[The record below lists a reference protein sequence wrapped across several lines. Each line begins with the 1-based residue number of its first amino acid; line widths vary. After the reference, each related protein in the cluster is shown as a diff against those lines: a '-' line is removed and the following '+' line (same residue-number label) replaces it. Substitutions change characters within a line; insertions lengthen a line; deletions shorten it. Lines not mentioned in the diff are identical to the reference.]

1 MNLYKLKFSTPLKVT
16 SELSY
21 LGETEY
27 IIHSDTLYG
36 AIHSLWGWL
45 FNEEEVFGNNLLI
58 NKFKLSSAFPYYNNM
73 LFFPKPFNVKLQ
85 ESDILNSNERKKSKK
100 VTYLEYE
107 LLKDVI
113 NGKKISLSE
122 VGIIQKM
129 FACKDVKNAENL
141 SIFKKFTASHNTLE
155 RFSDSSQNV
164 FESTEIVFNND
175 TLNNIESGLFF
186 LAEFESEE
194 IKEKFEA
201 VLSLLGDEGIG
212 ADRTLGKGLFNY
224 VCLNF
229 EIPKVDNSNAYVL
242 LSLFL
247 PAKNE
252 LSEINFDKSYYEIIT
267 RGGWVTLPGYNAKY
281 KNNIKMFTEGS
292 VFNSKNQLLGN
303 FADISDKELKEFKDV
318 NIWRNGLFFGF
329 PIVLDEVN
337 DGA

>member
-1 MNLYKLKFSTPLKVT
+1 MNLYKLKFYTPLKVT

-45 FNEEEVFGNNLLI
+45 FNEEEVFGNNLLL

-85 ESDILNSNERKKSKK
+85 ESNELSSNERKKAKK
-100 VTYLEYE
+100 ITYLEYE

-113 NGKKISLSE
+113 NGKKIGLYD
-122 VGIIQKM
+122 VGIIQKI

-141 SIFKKFTASHNTLE
+141 TIFKKFTASHNTLE
-155 RFSDSSQNV
+155 RFSDASQNV

-175 TLNNIESGLFF
+175 PNNNIESGLFF
-186 LAEFESEE
+186 LAEFENEE
-194 IKEKFEA
+194 IKQKFEA

-224 VCLNF
+224 DCLDF
-229 EIPKVDNSNAYVL
+229 EVPKVDNADAFYS

-252 LSEINFDKSYYEIIT
+252 LNEINFEKSYYEIIT
-267 RGGWVTLPGYNAKY
+267 RGGWVTLPGYNSKY
-281 KNNIKMFTEGS
+281 KNNVKMFTEGS
-292 VFNSKNQLLGN
+292 VFSTKNELKGN
-303 FADISDKELKEFKDV
+303 YADISDKELDEFKDI

-329 PIVLDEVN
+329 PIFLREGNNVN
-337 DGA
+337 